1 LPALIPSWRFFDSI
15 APSPRVEYLLFDPQN
30 ENLGSWAEYRPR
42 PERLPVWSM
51 LKRMLYNPIRN
62 ETLFIAS
69 CAERLIKNEQEYGAH
84 SIAEIFA
91 RIEQDIAHGLLKR
104 EGQYLQF
111 RLAFISLQ
119 KQGLEKHILFVSE
132 IKKLEPKDAPTL

>member
-1 LPALIPSWRFFDSI
+1 MD
-15 APSPRVEYLLFDPQN
+15 
-30 ENLGSWAEYRPR
+30 YRPR
-42 PERLPVWSM
+42 PERLSSWSM
-51 LKRMLYNPIRN
+51 LKRLFYNPTRN

-84 SIAEIFA
+84 SLCEVFT
-91 RIEQDIAHGLLKR
+91 RIEQDITAGLLKR

-132 IKKLEPKDAPTL
+132 IKKLEPKDASTL

>member
-1 LPALIPSWRFFDSI
+1 
-15 APSPRVEYLLFDPQN
+15 LFGKKD
-30 ENLGSWAEYRPR
+30 ENLGTWVEYRPR
-42 PERLPVWSM
+42 PERLSSWSM
-51 LKRMLYNPIRN
+51 LKRLFYNPTRN

-132 IKKLEPKDAPTL
+132 IKKLEPKDAARVRYDD